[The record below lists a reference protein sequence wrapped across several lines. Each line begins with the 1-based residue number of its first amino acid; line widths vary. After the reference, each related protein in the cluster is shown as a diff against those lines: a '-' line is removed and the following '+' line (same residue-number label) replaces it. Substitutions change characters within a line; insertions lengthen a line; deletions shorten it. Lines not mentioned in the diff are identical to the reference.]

1 MLRLLLCVNLPLYQ
15 APQPKFVKFAR
26 FAFKTTSTKFHPFR
40 IFRGSQ
46 KQQKTS
52 ASLRLCVSP
61 LSTNPPPRLLNH
73 LRQATTS
80 PSTSLLPLSNS
91 VTTAAAREISRRRT
105 FAIISHPD
113 AGKTTLTEKL
123 LLYGG
128 AIGLAGSVTSKKAQ
142 QSTSSDWMTM
152 EKERGISVSS
162 TVLQFEYKDCCVN
175 LLDTPG
181 HHDFS
186 EDTYRVLS
194 AVDAAVMVID
204 AGKGIEAQTL
214 KLFDVCRKRGVPIF
228 VFINKMDRPSRPP
241 LELMDE
247 LEKVLKLAPAPVNW
261 PLGDGPRFRGVYDR
275 KKDEVNLFEKTAH
288 GAFKAPLE
296 VAGIEDPKIR
306 EALSEELYE
315 TVTSE
320 VELLDGLTEPLDI
333 ERVLAGE
340 QMPIYFGS
348 AMNNFGVQNMLES
361 FLEMAPP
368 PTGRVSKDE
377 FIEPTTDNF
386 SGFVFKIQANM
397 NPRHRDRAV
406 FVRIVS
412 GVFQRDMQ
420 VIDQRTGKKV
430 RLANAQK
437 LFGQDRETLDTAYAG
452 DILALVGNY
461 NFLIGDTLTSD
472 PNVIYKEMPRFTPE
486 CFTYIINSDTA
497 NIKRYRSGMEQLMKE
512 GVAQAYHV
520 HNSAQAVPLLGAV
533 GPLQFEVL
541 QARLLSEYNVET
553 RLDPPRWTAVQWFS
567 ENEPDKG
574 RSDREP
580 PEVTLPSGCVVARD
594 QDDNWVV
601 LLSAQ
606 YLVKGLHDRNEH
618 LTFRDSA

>member
-1 MLRLLLCVNLPLYQ
+1 M
-15 APQPKFVKFAR
+15 
-26 FAFKTTSTKFHPFR
+26 T
-40 IFRGSQ
+40 
-46 KQQKTS
+46 TS
-52 ASLRLCVSP
+52 AS
-61 LSTNPPPRLLNH
+61 TNQVP
-73 LRQATTS
+73 ATA
-80 PSTSLLPLSNS
+80 
-91 VTTAAAREISRRRT
+91 VRESSRRRT

-128 AIGLAGSVTSKKAQ
+128 AIGLAGSVTSKKEE
-142 QSTSSDWMTM
+142 QSTSSDWMSM

-162 TVLQFEYKDCCVN
+162 TVLQFEYNDYCVN

-214 KLFDVCRKRGVPIF
+214 KLFEVCRRRGVPIF

-241 LELMDE
+241 LELLDE
-247 LEKVLKLAPAPVNW
+247 LEDVLKLAPAPVNW

-275 KKDEVNLFEKTAH
+275 KKGEVNLFERTKR
-288 GAFKAPLE
+288 GAFMAPLE
-296 VAGIEDPKIR
+296 VAGIEDDKVR
-306 EALSEELYE
+306 EILNDDLYE
-315 TVTSE
+315 TVTQE
-320 VELLDGLTEPLDI
+320 VDVIEGLTEPLDI

-361 FLEMAPP
+361 FLELAPAP
-368 PTGRVSKDE
+368 AGRVSDGE
-377 FIEPTTDNF
+377 MIDPNREQF

-420 VIDQRTGKKV
+420 VIDQRSGKKV

-472 PNVIYKEMPRFTPE
+472 PKIVYNEMPRFTPE
-486 CFTYIINSDTA
+486 CFIYIRNSDTT
-497 NIKRYRSGMEQLMKE
+497 NIKRYRAGIEQLMKE
-512 GVAQAYHV
+512 GVAQAYYIHG
-520 HNSAQAVPLLGAV
+520 SIERVPLLGAV

-541 QARLLSEYNVET
+541 QARLISEYQVET
-553 RLDPPRWTAVQWFS
+553 RLESSPYSVVQWF
-567 ENEPDKG
+567 EEKEPDTM
-574 RSDREP
+574 RRDSDP
-580 PEVTLPSGCVVARD
+580 PEIKLPSGCTIARD
-594 QDDNWVV
+594 QDNYWVV
-601 LLSAQ
+601 LLSSKFM
-606 YLVKGLHDRNEH
+606 LSVLHDGNEH
-618 LTFRDSA
+618 LTFRDHATVD

>member
-1 MLRLLLCVNLPLYQ
+1 LPIALLRVTSVLPL
-15 APQPKFVKFAR
+15 
-26 FAFKTTSTKFHPFR
+26 TTL
-40 IFRGSQ
+40 
-46 KQQKTS
+46 
-52 ASLRLCVSP
+52 A
-61 LSTNPPPRLLNH
+61 STNTVP
-73 LRQATTS
+73 A
-80 PSTSLLPLSNS
+80 
-91 VTTAAAREISRRRT
+91 AAAREISRRRT

-128 AIGLAGSVTSKKAQ
+128 AIGLAGSVTSKKEQ
-142 QSTSSDWMTM
+142 QSTSSDWMAM

-162 TVLQFEYKDCCVN
+162 TVLQFEYKDCCLN

-214 KLFDVCRKRGVPIF
+214 KLFEVCRRRGVPIF

-241 LELMDE
+241 LELIDE

-275 KKDEVNLFEKTAH
+275 KRGEVHLFERTSH

-296 VAGIEDPKIR
+296 VAGIEDEKVR
-306 EALSEELYE
+306 EILSDDLYE
-315 TVTSE
+315 TVTQE
-320 VELLDGLTEPLDI
+320 VELLDGLTEPLEI

-348 AMNNFGVQNMLES
+348 AMNNFGVQNLLES
-361 FLEMAPP
+361 FLEMAPT
-368 PTGRVSKDE
+368 PTGRVSNREMVD
-377 FIEPTTDNF
+377 PNTDNF

-412 GVFQRDMQ
+412 GVFERDMQ
-420 VIDQRTGKKV
+420 VIDQRSGKKV

-472 PNVIYKEMPRFTPE
+472 PKVVYQEMPRFTPE
-486 CFTYIINSDTA
+486 CFTYILNNDTA
-497 NIKRYRSGMEQLMKE
+497 NIKRYRSGMAQLMKE
-512 GVAQAYHV
+512 GVAQAYRV
-520 HNSAQAVPLLGAV
+520 HGSAQPVPLLGAV
-533 GPLQFEVL
+533 GPLQSEVL
-541 QARLLSEYNVET
+541 QARLVSEYQVET
-553 RLDPPRWTAVQWFS
+553 RLENPPWTVVQWFQ
-567 ENEPDKG
+567 EKEPDKSRTG
-574 RSDREP
+574 LDP
-580 PEVTLPSGCVVARD
+580 PKVQLPSGSSIAQD
-594 QDDNWVV
+594 QDGQWLV
-601 LLSAQ
+601 LLPAK
-606 YLVKGLHDRNEH
+606 YLVGILHDRNQH
-618 LTFRDSA
+618 LTFRDHAND

>member
-1 MLRLLLCVNLPLYQ
+1 M
-15 APQPKFVKFAR
+15 
-26 FAFKTTSTKFHPFR
+26 T
-40 IFRGSQ
+40 
-46 KQQKTS
+46 
-52 ASLRLCVSP
+52 
-61 LSTNPPPRLLNH
+61 
-73 LRQATTS
+73 
-80 PSTSLLPLSNS
+80 
-91 VTTAAAREISRRRT
+91 TTATINTVPATAAREISRRRT

-128 AIGLAGSVTSKKAQ
+128 AIGLAGSVTSKKEE
-142 QSTSSDWMTM
+142 QSTSSDWMAM

-162 TVLQFEYKDCCVN
+162 TVLQFEYKDRCVN

-204 AGKGIEAQTL
+204 AGKGVEPQTL
-214 KLFDVCRKRGVPIF
+214 KLFDVCRQRGVPIF
-228 VFINKMDRPSRPP
+228 VFVNKMDRPSRAP
-241 LELMDE
+241 LELIDE
-247 LEKVLKLAPAPVNW
+247 LEEVLKLAPAPVNW

-275 KKDEVNLFEKTAH
+275 SKDEVHLFERTTG

-296 VAGIEDPKIR
+296 VAGIEDDKVR
-306 EALSEELYE
+306 EALSDDLYE
-315 TVTSE
+315 AVTSE
-320 VELLDGLTEPLDI
+320 VEMLDGLTEPLDI

-348 AMNNFGVQNMLES
+348 AMNNFGVENMLES
-361 FLEMAPP
+361 FLEMAPEP
-368 PTGRVSKDE
+368 AGRVSDE
-377 FIEPTTDNF
+377 KMVAPETNNF

-412 GVFQRDMQ
+412 GIFERDMQ

-430 RLANAQK
+430 RLSNAQK

-472 PNVIYKEMPRFTPE
+472 PKVVYNEMPRFTPE
-486 CFTYIINSDTA
+486 CFTYIVNNDTA
-497 NIKRYRSGMEQLMKE
+497 NIKRYRAGMEQLMKE
-512 GVAQAYHV
+512 GVAQAYNV
-520 HNSAQAVPLLGAV
+520 HGSMRAVPLLGAV

-541 QARLLSEYNVET
+541 QARLISEYQVET
-553 RLDPPRWTAVQWFS
+553 RLEHSPWSVVQWFE
-567 ENEPDKG
+567 ENVPDTM
-574 RSDREP
+574 RRDSDP
-580 PEVTLPSGCVVARD
+580 PEVKLPSGCSVARD
-594 QDDNWVV
+594 QDGNWVV
-601 LLSAQ
+601 LLSSQ
-606 YLVKGLHDRNEH
+606 YMVSVLHDRNDH
-618 LTFRDSA
+618 LTFRNHANG

>member
-1 MLRLLLCVNLPLYQ
+1 M
-15 APQPKFVKFAR
+15 
-26 FAFKTTSTKFHPFR
+26 
-40 IFRGSQ
+40 
-46 KQQKTS
+46 
-52 ASLRLCVSP
+52 
-61 LSTNPPPRLLNH
+61 
-73 LRQATTS
+73 
-80 PSTSLLPLSNS
+80 
-91 VTTAAAREISRRRT
+91 TTAASNNSVPAAAVREISRRRT

-128 AIGLAGSVTSKKAQ
+128 AIGLAGSVTSKKEQ
-142 QSTSSDWMTM
+142 QSTSSDWMAM

-162 TVLQFEYKDCCVN
+162 TVLQFEYNACCVN

-214 KLFDVCRKRGVPIF
+214 KLFDVCRRRGVPIF

-241 LELMDE
+241 LELLDE
-247 LEKVLKLAPAPVNW
+247 LETVLKLAPAPVNW
-261 PLGDGPRFRGVYDR
+261 PLGDGPRFRGVFDR
-275 KKDEVNLFEKTAH
+275 QKGEVNLFEKTAH

-296 VAGIEDPKIR
+296 VAGIDDETVRASLDED
-306 EALSEELYE
+306 LYE

-320 VELLDGLTEPLDI
+320 LEMIDGLTEPLDI
-333 ERVLAGE
+333 EKVIAGE

-361 FLEMAPP
+361 FLDLAPA
-368 PTGRVSKDE
+368 PTGRFNNGEMVA
-377 FIEPTTDNF
+377 PTTNNF

-406 FVRIVS
+406 FIRIVS
-412 GVFQRDMQ
+412 GVFERDMQ
-420 VIDQRTGKKV
+420 VVDQRTGKKV

-437 LFGQDRETLDTAYAG
+437 LFGQGRETLDTAYAG
-452 DILALVGNY
+452 DVLALIGNY

-472 PNVIYKEMPRFTPE
+472 PKVTYDEMPRFTPE
-486 CFTYIINSDTA
+486 CFAYILNNDTA
-497 NIKRYRSGMEQLMKE
+497 AIKRYRSGMEQLMKE
-512 GVAQAYHV
+512 GVAQAYTV
-520 HNSAQAVPLLGAV
+520 HGSSQAVPMLGAV

-541 QARLLSEYNVET
+541 RARLESEYNVPT
-553 RLDPPRWTAVQWFS
+553 RLETPPWSVVQWFK
-567 ENEPDKG
+567 ENEPDTN
-574 RSDREP
+574 RREQDP
-580 PEVTLPSGCVVARD
+580 PKVHLPSGAAIARD
-594 QDDNWVV
+594 QDNNWVV
-601 LLSAQ
+601 LLSSK
-606 YLVKGLHDRNEH
+606 YMVSVLHDRNEH
-618 LTFRDSA
+618 LTFRDHASE

>member
-1 MLRLLLCVNLPLYQ
+1 MESCPRETSRLPKRTLPDN
-15 APQPKFVKFAR
+15 AR
-26 FAFKTTSTKFHPFR
+26 LPVTTS
-40 IFRGSQ
+40 
-46 KQQKTS
+46 
-52 ASLRLCVSP
+52 
-61 LSTNPPPRLLNH
+61 
-73 LRQATTS
+73 ATTNLV
-80 PSTSLLPLSNS
+80 PS
-91 VTTAAAREISRRRT
+91 VIREISRRRT

-128 AIGLAGSVTSKKAQ
+128 AIGLAGSVTSKKEQ
-142 QSTSSDWMTM
+142 RSTSSDWMAM

-162 TVLQFEYKDCCVN
+162 TVLQFDYNGYCIN

-194 AVDAAVMVID
+194 AVDAAVMVVD

-214 KLFDVCRKRGVPIF
+214 KLFEVCRRRGVPIF

-241 LELMDE
+241 LELIDE
-247 LEKVLKLAPAPVNW
+247 LEDVLKLAPVPVNW

-275 KKDEVNLFEKTAH
+275 EKGEVNLFERTSH
-288 GAFKAPLE
+288 GAYKAPLE
-296 VAGIEDPKIR
+296 VAGIEDPKVR
-306 EALSEELYE
+306 EALTDELYE
-315 TVTSE
+315 TVTQE
-320 VELLDGLTEPLDI
+320 VEMLDGLTEALDL

-361 FLEMAPP
+361 FLSMAPAP
-368 PTGRVSKDE
+368 AGRVSEGEMVDPK
-377 FIEPTTDNF
+377 TNNF

-412 GVFQRDMQ
+412 GVFERDMQ
-420 VIDQRTGKKV
+420 VIDQRSGKKV
-430 RLANAQK
+430 RLASAQK

-461 NFLIGDTLTSD
+461 DFLIGDTLTSD
-472 PNVIYKEMPRFTPE
+472 PSVTYNEMPRFTPE
-486 CFTYIINSDTA
+486 CFTYILNNDTA
-497 NIKRYRSGMEQLMKE
+497 NIKRYRAGMEQLMKE

-520 HNSAQAVPLLGAV
+520 HGSAQAVPLLGAV

-541 QARLLSEYNVET
+541 QARLISEYQVET
-553 RLDPPRWTAVQWFS
+553 RLESPTWSVVQWFEEKVPS
-567 ENEPDKG
+567 KG
-574 RSDREP
+574 RSERDAP
-580 PEVTLPSGCVVARD
+580 KVALPSGSVVARD
-594 QDDNWVV
+594 QDGQWLV
-601 LLSAQ
+601 LLPAK
-606 YLVKGLHDRNEH
+606 YLVGSLHERNEH
-618 LTFRDSA
+618 LIFRDHAYS

>member
-1 MLRLLLCVNLPLYQ
+1 
-15 APQPKFVKFAR
+15 
-26 FAFKTTSTKFHPFR
+26 
-40 IFRGSQ
+40 
-46 KQQKTS
+46 
-52 ASLRLCVSP
+52 
-61 LSTNPPPRLLNH
+61 
-73 LRQATTS
+73 
-80 PSTSLLPLSNS
+80 
-91 VTTAAAREISRRRT
+91 
-105 FAIISHPD
+105 
-113 AGKTTLTEKL
+113 
-123 LLYGG
+123 
-128 AIGLAGSVTSKKAQ
+128 
-142 QSTSSDWMTM
+142 M

-162 TVLQFEYKDCCVN
+162 TVLQFEYQGCCVN

-204 AGKGIEAQTL
+204 AGKGIQAQTL
-214 KLFDVCRKRGVPIF
+214 KLFEVCRRRGVPIF
-228 VFINKMDRPSRPP
+228 VFVNKMDRPSRPP
-241 LELMDE
+241 LELIDE

-275 KKDEVNLFEKTAH
+275 LKDEVNLFEKTVR

-296 VAGIEDPKIR
+296 VAGIEDEKVR
-306 EALSEELYE
+306 EALGDELYE

-361 FLEMAPP
+361 FLELAPA
-368 PTGRVSKDE
+368 PTGRVNASEDVMIDPRKED
-377 FIEPTTDNF
+377 F

-412 GVFQRDMQ
+412 GVFERDMQ
-420 VIDQRTGKKV
+420 VTDQRTGKKV

-472 PNVIYKEMPRFTPE
+472 PTVTYNEMPRFTPE
-486 CFTYIINSDTA
+486 CFTYILNTDTA
-497 NIKRYRSGMEQLMKE
+497 NVKRYRSGMEQLMKE

-520 HNSAQAVPLLGAV
+520 HGSTQAVPLLGAV

-541 QARLLSEYNVET
+541 QARLVSEYQVET
-553 RLDPPRWTAVQWFS
+553 RLEAPNWNCVQWFEEKVPVKS
-567 ENEPDKG
+567 RGE
-574 RSDREP
+574 REAP
-580 PEVTLPSGCVVARD
+580 KVTLPSGCVIARD
-594 QDDNWVV
+594 QDGQWVV
-601 LLSAQ
+601 LLPAQ
-606 YLVKGLHDRNEH
+606 YLVSLLHDRNDH
-618 LTFRDSA
+618 LIFRDSA

>member
-1 MLRLLLCVNLPLYQ
+1 L
-15 APQPKFVKFAR
+15 
-26 FAFKTTSTKFHPFR
+26 T
-40 IFRGSQ
+40 
-46 KQQKTS
+46 TS
-52 ASLRLCVSP
+52 ASINTVP
-61 LSTNPPPRLLNH
+61 
-73 LRQATTS
+73 A
-80 PSTSLLPLSNS
+80 
-91 VTTAAAREISRRRT
+91 AAAREISRRRT

-128 AIGLAGSVTSKKAQ
+128 AIGLAGSVTSKKEQ
-142 QSTSSDWMTM
+142 QSTSSDWMAM

-162 TVLQFEYKDCCVN
+162 TVLQFEYNDCCVN

-194 AVDAAVMVID
+194 AVDSAVMVID
-204 AGKGIEAQTL
+204 AGKGIETQTL
-214 KLFDVCRKRGVPIF
+214 KLFEVCRRRGVPIF

-241 LELMDE
+241 LELIDE
-247 LEKVLKLAPAPVNW
+247 LERVLKLAPAPVNW

-275 KKDEVNLFEKTAH
+275 KKGEVNLFERTTG

-296 VAGIEDPKIR
+296 VAGIEDEKVR
-306 EALSEELYE
+306 EALSDELYE
-315 TVTSE
+315 TVTQE
-320 VELLDGLTEPLDI
+320 VEMLDGLTEPLDV

-368 PTGRVSKDE
+368 PSGRVSDGE
-377 FIEPTTDNF
+377 MIAPNTDNF

-406 FVRIVS
+406 FMRIVS
-412 GVFQRDMQ
+412 GIFERDMQ
-420 VIDQRTGKKV
+420 VIDQRSGKKV

-472 PNVIYKEMPRFTPE
+472 PKVVYNEMPRFTPE
-486 CFTYIINSDTA
+486 CFTYIRNSDTT
-497 NIKRYRSGMEQLMKE
+497 NIKRYRSGIEQLMKE
-512 GVAQAYHV
+512 GVAQAYYTHG
-520 HNSAQAVPLLGAV
+520 SIERVPLLGAV

-541 QARLLSEYNVET
+541 QARLISEYQVET
-553 RLDPPRWTAVQWFS
+553 RLESSPWSLVQWLQEKEPDTMRRDIDPPKVQ
-567 ENEPDKG
+567 
-574 RSDREP
+574 
-580 PEVTLPSGCVVARD
+580 LPSGSTIARD
-594 QDDNWVV
+594 QDGNWVV
-601 LLSAQ
+601 LLSSK
-606 YLVKGLHDRNEH
+606 YLIANLQDRNEH
-618 LTFRDSA
+618 LTFRDHAND

>member
-1 MLRLLLCVNLPLYQ
+1 MQPIWSYRS
-15 APQPKFVKFAR
+15 APRILTDP
-26 FAFKTTSTKFHPFR
+26 TSTPNVP
-40 IFRGSQ
+40 
-46 KQQKTS
+46 
-52 ASLRLCVSP
+52 A
-61 LSTNPPPRLLNH
+61 
-73 LRQATTS
+73 
-80 PSTSLLPLSNS
+80 
-91 VTTAAAREISRRRT
+91 AAAREIARRRT

-128 AIGLAGSVTSKKAQ
+128 AIGLAGSVTSKKEQ
-142 QSTSSDWMTM
+142 QSTSSDWMSM

-162 TVLQFEYKDCCVN
+162 TVLQFEYKDCCIN

-214 KLFDVCRKRGVPIF
+214 KLFEVCRRRGVPIF

-241 LELMDE
+241 LELIDE
-247 LEKVLKLAPAPVNW
+247 LETVLKLAPAPVNW

-275 KKDEVNLFEKTAH
+275 RKDEVNLFERTSH
-288 GAFKAPLE
+288 GSFKAPLE
-296 VAGIEDPKIR
+296 VAGIEDVKVR
-306 EALSEELYE
+306 EALSDELYLA
-315 TVTSE
+315 VTSE
-320 VELLDGLTEPLDI
+320 IELLDGLTETIDV
-333 ERVLAGE
+333 ERVLAGQ

-361 FLEMAPP
+361 FLELAPP
-368 PTGRVSKDE
+368 PTGRINVSADE
-377 FIEPTTDNF
+377 MMDPEAGSF

-412 GVFQRDMQ
+412 GVFERDMQ
-420 VIDQRTGKKV
+420 ILDQRTGKKV

-437 LFGQDRETLDTAYAG
+437 LFGQGRETLDTAYAG

-461 NFLIGDTLTSD
+461 NFLIGDTLTND
-472 PNVIYKEMPRFTPE
+472 PGVTFNEMPRFTPE
-486 CFTYIINSDTA
+486 CFTYILNKDTA

-520 HNSAQAVPLLGAV
+520 HGSAQAVPLLGAD

-541 QARLLSEYNVET
+541 QARLESEYSVET
-553 RLDPPRWTAVQWFS
+553 RLEHPRWNCVQWFV
-567 ENEPDKG
+567 EREPDKS

-594 QDDNWVV
+594 QDRNWVV
-601 LLSAQ
+601 LLPAK
-606 YLVKGLHDRNEH
+606 YLVGILHDRNEN
-618 LTFRDSA
+618 LIFRNSA

>member
-1 MLRLLLCVNLPLYQ
+1 M
-15 APQPKFVKFAR
+15 
-26 FAFKTTSTKFHPFR
+26 
-40 IFRGSQ
+40 
-46 KQQKTS
+46 
-52 ASLRLCVSP
+52 
-61 LSTNPPPRLLNH
+61 
-73 LRQATTS
+73 
-80 PSTSLLPLSNS
+80 STSVPIQTVS
-91 VTTAAAREISRRRT
+91 AAAKREISRRRT

-128 AIGLAGSVTSKKAQ
+128 AIGLAGSVTSKKEAQ
-142 QSTSSDWMTM
+142 ATSSDWMAM

-162 TVLQFEYKDCCVN
+162 TVLQFEYNDCCVN

-214 KLFDVCRKRGVPIF
+214 KLFEVCRRRGVPIF

-241 LELMDE
+241 LELLDE

-275 KKDEVNLFEKTAH
+275 NKDEVNLFERTSH

-296 VAGIEDPKIR
+296 VAGIEDEKVR
-306 EALSEELYE
+306 EALSDDLYE
-315 TVTSE
+315 TVTTE
-320 VELLDGLTEPLDI
+320 VELLDGLTEPLDV

-361 FLEMAPP
+361 FLEMAPA
-368 PTGRVSKDE
+368 PTGRMSQDE
-377 FIEPTTDNF
+377 MVAPEAENF

-412 GVFQRDMQ
+412 GVFERDMQ

-437 LFGQDRETLDTAYAG
+437 LFGKDRETLDVAYAG

-461 NFLIGDTLTSD
+461 NFLIGDTLTSA
-472 PNVIYKEMPRFTPE
+472 PKIVYKEMPRFTPE
-486 CFTYIINSDTA
+486 CFTYLLNTDTK
-497 NIKRYRSGMEQLMKE
+497 NIKRY
-512 GVAQAYHV
+512 
-520 HNSAQAVPLLGAV
+520 
-533 GPLQFEVL
+533 
-541 QARLLSEYNVET
+541 LS
-553 RLDPPRWTAVQWFS
+553 LI
-567 ENEPDKG
+567 
-574 RSDREP
+574 
-580 PEVTLPSGCVVARD
+580 
-594 QDDNWVV
+594 
-601 LLSAQ
+601 
-606 YLVKGLHDRNEH
+606 HI
-618 LTFRDSA
+618 

>member
-1 MLRLLLCVNLPLYQ
+1 M
-15 APQPKFVKFAR
+15 
-26 FAFKTTSTKFHPFR
+26 
-40 IFRGSQ
+40 
-46 KQQKTS
+46 
-52 ASLRLCVSP
+52 VS
-61 LSTNPPPRLLNH
+61 
-73 LRQATTS
+73 
-80 PSTSLLPLSNS
+80 
-91 VTTAAAREISRRRT
+91 AAATREIKRRRT

-128 AIGLAGSVTSKKAQ
+128 AIGLAGSVTSKKEQ
-142 QSTSSDWMTM
+142 QSTSSDWMAM

-162 TVLQFEYKDCCVN
+162 TVLQFEYNDCCVN

-214 KLFDVCRKRGVPIF
+214 KLFEVCRRRGVPIF

-241 LELMDE
+241 LELIDE
-247 LEKVLKLAPAPVNW
+247 LEDVLKLAPAPVNW

-275 KKDEVNLFEKTAH
+275 NKDEVNLFEKTV
-288 GAFKAPLE
+288 GGKFKAPLE
-296 VAGIEDPKIR
+296 VAGIEDEKVR
-306 EALSEELYE
+306 EALDDELYE
-315 TVTSE
+315 TVIQE
-320 VELLDGLTEPLDI
+320 VEMLDGLTEPLDM
-333 ERVLAGE
+333 ERVLAGK

-361 FLEMAPP
+361 FLEMAPAP
-368 PTGRVSKDE
+368 VGRVSGGEMVD
-377 FIEPTTDNF
+377 PSTDNF

-412 GVFQRDMQ
+412 GVFERDMQ
-420 VIDQRTGKKV
+420 VIDQRSGKKV

-472 PNVIYKEMPRFTPE
+472 PKVVYNEMPRFTPE
-486 CFTYIINSDTA
+486 CFAYILNSDTA

-512 GVAQAYHV
+512 GVAQAYQV
-520 HNSAQAVPLLGAV
+520 HGSTQAVPVLGAV

-541 QARLLSEYNVET
+541 QARLISEYSVET
-553 RLDPPRWTAVQWFS
+553 RLETPPWSVVQWFD
-567 ENEPDKG
+567 EKEPDTS
-574 RSDREP
+574 RSAVQP
-580 PEVTLPSGCVVARD
+580 PEVQLPSGSAVARD
-594 QDDNWVV
+594 QDGNWVV
-601 LLSAQ
+601 LLPAK
-606 YLVKGLHDRNEH
+606 YLVGILHERNEH
-618 LTFRDSA
+618 LTVRDHANG

>member
-1 MLRLLLCVNLPLYQ
+1 M
-15 APQPKFVKFAR
+15 
-26 FAFKTTSTKFHPFR
+26 T
-40 IFRGSQ
+40 
-46 KQQKTS
+46 TS
-52 ASLRLCVSP
+52 ASIKTVP
-61 LSTNPPPRLLNH
+61 
-73 LRQATTS
+73 A
-80 PSTSLLPLSNS
+80 
-91 VTTAAAREISRRRT
+91 AAAREIKRRRT

-128 AIGLAGSVTSKKAQ
+128 AIGLAGSVTSKKQQ
-142 QSTSSDWMTM
+142 QSTSSDWMAM

-214 KLFDVCRKRGVPIF
+214 KLFDVCRRRGVPIF

-241 LELMDE
+241 LELIDE
-247 LEKVLKLAPAPVNW
+247 LENVLKLAPAPVNW

-275 KKDEVNLFEKTAH
+275 KKGEVNLFEKTV
-288 GAFKAPLE
+288 GGKFKAPLE
-296 VAGIEDPKIR
+296 VAGIEDETVR
-306 EALSEELYE
+306 EALGDELHE
-315 TVTSE
+315 TVSQE
-320 VELLDGLTEPLDI
+320 VEMLDGLTEPLDL

-361 FLEMAPP
+361 FLEMAPSP
-368 PTGRVSKDE
+368 VGRVNDGEMIS
-377 FIEPTTDNF
+377 PNTDNF

-412 GVFQRDMQ
+412 GIFERDMQ
-420 VIDQRTGKKV
+420 VIDQRSGKKV

-472 PNVIYKEMPRFTPE
+472 PKVVYNEMPRFTPE
-486 CFTYIINSDTA
+486 CFAYILNSDTA
-497 NIKRYRSGMEQLMKE
+497 NAKRYRSGMEQLMKE

-520 HNSAQAVPLLGAV
+520 HGSAQAVPMLGAV

-541 QARLLSEYNVET
+541 QARLISEYNVET
-553 RLDPPRWTAVQWFS
+553 RLENPPWSVVQWFE
-567 ENEPDKG
+567 ENEPDTSRK
-574 RSDREP
+574 SNEP
-580 PEVTLPSGCVVARD
+580 PEVQLPSGSAVAKD
-594 QDDNWVV
+594 QDGKWVV
-601 LLSAQ
+601 LLTAK
-606 YLVKGLHDRNEH
+606 YLVGILHERNEH
-618 LTFRDSA
+618 LTFRDHAND

>member
-1 MLRLLLCVNLPLYQ
+1 M
-15 APQPKFVKFAR
+15 
-26 FAFKTTSTKFHPFR
+26 T
-40 IFRGSQ
+40 
-46 KQQKTS
+46 TS
-52 ASLRLCVSP
+52 ASTPTVP
-61 LSTNPPPRLLNH
+61 
-73 LRQATTS
+73 
-80 PSTSLLPLSNS
+80 
-91 VTTAAAREISRRRT
+91 AAASLEISRRRT

-128 AIGLAGSVTSKKAQ
+128 AIGLAGSVTSKKEQ
-142 QSTSSDWMTM
+142 QSTSSDWMSM

-162 TVLQFEYKDCCVN
+162 TVLQFEYQNCCVN

-204 AGKGIEAQTL
+204 GGKGIEAQTL
-214 KLFDVCRKRGVPIF
+214 KLFEVCRRRGVPIF

-241 LELMDE
+241 LELIDE
-247 LEKVLKLAPAPVNW
+247 LETVLKLAPAPVNW

-275 KKDEVNLFEKTAH
+275 RKDEVNLFERTSH

-296 VAGIEDPKIR
+296 VAGIEDEKVR
-306 EALSEELYE
+306 EALSDELYE
-315 TVTSE
+315 AVISE
-320 VELLDGLTEPLDI
+320 VELLDGLTETLDV
-333 ERVLAGE
+333 EKVLAGQ

-368 PTGRVSKDE
+368 PAGRINVTADDVVDPE
-377 FIEPTTDNF
+377 TDNF

-412 GVFQRDMQ
+412 GVFERDMQ
-420 VIDQRTGKKV
+420 VVDQRTGKKV

-472 PNVIYKEMPRFTPE
+472 PKVTFNEMPRFTPE
-486 CFTYIINSDTA
+486 CFTYILNKDTA

-520 HNSAQAVPLLGAV
+520 HGSAQSVPLLGAV

-541 QARLLSEYNVET
+541 QARLESEYSVET
-553 RLDPPRWTAVQWFS
+553 RLEHPRWNCVQWFV
-567 ENEPDKG
+567 ENEPDKS

-580 PEVTLPSGCVVARD
+580 PEVTLPSGCVIARD
-594 QDDNWVV
+594 QDGNWVV
-601 LLSAQ
+601 LLPAQ
-606 YLVKGLHDRNEH
+606 YLVSILHDRNEH
-618 LTFRDSA
+618 LTFRGSA

>member
-1 MLRLLLCVNLPLYQ
+1 M
-15 APQPKFVKFAR
+15 
-26 FAFKTTSTKFHPFR
+26 TTSATK
-40 IFRGSQ
+40 
-46 KQQKTS
+46 KT
-52 ASLRLCVSP
+52 VP
-61 LSTNPPPRLLNH
+61 N
-73 LRQATTS
+73 
-80 PSTSLLPLSNS
+80 
-91 VTTAAAREISRRRT
+91 AAALEIKRRRT

-128 AIGLAGSVTSKKAQ
+128 AIGLAGSVTSKKEQ
-142 QSTSSDWMTM
+142 QSTSSDWMAM

-162 TVLQFEYKDCCVN
+162 TVLQFEYNDCCVN

-204 AGKGIEAQTL
+204 AGKGIEPQTL
-214 KLFDVCRKRGVPIF
+214 KLFEVCRKRGVPIF

-241 LELMDE
+241 LELIDE
-247 LEKVLKLAPAPVNW
+247 LEDVLKLAPAPVNW
-261 PLGDGPRFRGVYDR
+261 PLGDGPRFRGVFDR
-275 KKDEVNLFEKTAH
+275 KKGQVNLFEKTAH

-296 VAGIEDPKIR
+296 VAGIEDPKVR
-306 EALSEELYE
+306 EALDDELYE
-315 TVTSE
+315 TVTQE
-320 VELLDGLTEPLDI
+320 IEMLDGLTEPLDI
-333 ERVLAGE
+333 ERILAGE

-361 FLEMAPP
+361 FLEMAPA
-368 PTGRVSKDE
+368 PTGRVSNGEMVTPD
-377 FIEPTTDNF
+377 TDNF

-412 GVFQRDMQ
+412 GIFERDMQ

-452 DILALVGNY
+452 DILALIGNY
-461 NFLIGDTLTSD
+461 DFLIGDTLTSD
-472 PNVIYKEMPRFTPE
+472 PKVTYNEMPRFTPE
-486 CFTYIINSDTA
+486 CFAYILINDTA
-497 NIKRYRSGMEQLMKE
+497 GIKRYRSGMKQLMKE
-512 GVAQAYHV
+512 GVAQSYHV
-520 HNSAQAVPLLGAV
+520 HGSDQSVPMLGAV

-541 QARLLSEYNVET
+541 QARLTTEYNVET
-553 RLDPPRWTAVQWFS
+553 RVESPPYQTVQWFT
-567 ENEPDKG
+567 EKKPDKH
-574 RSDREP
+574 RSKLEP
-580 PEVTLPSGCVVARD
+580 PEVKLPSGSVVARD
-594 QDDNWVV
+594 QDGNWVV
-601 LLSAQ
+601 LLSAKFYVGILQ
-606 YLVKGLHDRNEH
+606 ERNEH
-618 LTFRDSA
+618 LIFRDHAND

>member
-1 MLRLLLCVNLPLYQ
+1 MTHLP
-15 APQPKFVKFAR
+15 
-26 FAFKTTSTKFHPFR
+26 TTHS
-40 IFRGSQ
+40 
-46 KQQKTS
+46 
-52 ASLRLCVSP
+52 VS
-61 LSTNPPPRLLNH
+61 
-73 LRQATTS
+73 
-80 PSTSLLPLSNS
+80 
-91 VTTAAAREISRRRT
+91 AAAAHEISRRRT

-128 AIGLAGSVTSKKAQ
+128 AIGLAGSVTSKKEQ
-142 QSTSSDWMTM
+142 RSTSSDWMAM

-162 TVLQFEYKDCCVN
+162 TVLQFDYNGYCVN

-214 KLFDVCRKRGVPIF
+214 KLFEVCRRRGVPIF
-228 VFINKMDRPSRPP
+228 VFINKLDRPSRPP
-241 LELMDE
+241 LELIDE
-247 LEKVLKLAPAPVNW
+247 LTEVLKLSPAPVNW

-275 KKDEVNLFEKTAH
+275 KKSEVNLFERTSH
-288 GAFKAPLE
+288 GAYKAPLE
-296 VAGIEDPKIR
+296 VAGIEDERVR
-306 EALSEELYE
+306 EALGDDLHLS
-315 TVTSE
+315 VTQE
-320 VELLDGLTEPLDI
+320 IELLDELTEPLNL
-333 ERVLAGE
+333 EQVLAGE

-368 PTGRVSKDE
+368 PAGRMNAGVMVD
-377 FIEPTTDNF
+377 PNDDNF

-406 FVRIVS
+406 FIRIVS
-412 GVFQRDMQ
+412 GVFERDMQ
-420 VIDQRTGKKV
+420 VIDQRSGKKV
-430 RLANAQK
+430 RLASAQK

-461 NFLIGDTLTSD
+461 DFLIGDTLTK
-472 PNVIYKEMPRFTPE
+472 NQAITYKEMPRFTPE
-486 CFTYIINSDTA
+486 CFTYILNNDTA
-497 NIKRYRSGMEQLMKE
+497 NIKRYRAGMEQLMKE
-512 GVAQAYHV
+512 GVAQAYQV

-541 QARLLSEYNVET
+541 QARLASEYQVET
-553 RLDPPRWTAVQWFS
+553 RQEPPSWTNVQWFD
-567 ENEPDKG
+567 EKEPEKG
-574 RSDREP
+574 RSDRDP
-580 PEVTLPSGCVVARD
+580 PQVTLPSGSVIARD
-594 QDDNWVV
+594 QDNQWVV
-601 LLSAQ
+601 LLPAK
-606 YLVKGLHDRNEH
+606 YLIGSLHERNEH
-618 LTFRDSA
+618 LSFRDHAYR

>member
-1 MLRLLLCVNLPLYQ
+1 MGQLL
-15 APQPKFVKFAR
+15 
-26 FAFKTTSTKFHPFR
+26 TTTFF
-40 IFRGSQ
+40 
-46 KQQKTS
+46 TLS
-52 ASLRLCVSP
+52 ASSQPVP
-61 LSTNPPPRLLNH
+61 
-73 LRQATTS
+73 A
-80 PSTSLLPLSNS
+80 
-91 VTTAAAREISRRRT
+91 AAAREISRRRT

-128 AIGLAGSVTSKKAQ
+128 AIGLAGSVTSKKEQRA
-142 QSTSSDWMTM
+142 TSSDWMAM

-162 TVLQFEYKDCCVN
+162 TVLQFEYRDCCVN

-214 KLFDVCRKRGVPIF
+214 KLFEVCRRRGVPIF

-247 LEKVLKLAPAPVNW
+247 LEEVLKLAPAPVNW

-275 KKDEVNLFEKTAH
+275 KKGEVNFFERTSH
-288 GAFKAPLE
+288 GAYKAPLE
-296 VAGIEDPKIR
+296 VAGIEDDMVR
-306 EALSEELYE
+306 EALGEELHD
-315 TVTSE
+315 TVIQE
-320 VELLDGLTEPLDI
+320 IELLDGLTEPLDV

-368 PTGRVSKDE
+368 PAGRVSNE
-377 FIEPTTDNF
+377 EMVEPNTNSF

-412 GVFQRDMQ
+412 GVFERDMQ

-430 RLANAQK
+430 RLASAQK
-437 LFGQDRETLDTAYAG
+437 LFGQDRETLDVAYAG

-461 NFLIGDTLTSD
+461 DFLIGDTLTSD
-472 PNVIYKEMPRFTPE
+472 TKISYKEMPRFTPE
-486 CFTYIINSDTA
+486 CFTYILNSDTA

-512 GVAQAYHV
+512 GVAQAYQV

-541 QARLLSEYNVET
+541 QARLESEYQVET
-553 RLDPPRWTAVQWFS
+553 RQEPPSWTIVQWL
-567 ENEPDKG
+567 EEKEPEKG
-574 RSDREP
+574 RSDRDP
-580 PEVTLPSGCVVARD
+580 PKVLLPTGSVVARD
-594 QDDNWVV
+594 QDGQWVV
-601 LLSAQ
+601 LLPAK
-606 YLVKGLHDRNEH
+606 YLLASLHERNDH
-618 LTFRDSA
+618 LTFRSHAYD

>member
-1 MLRLLLCVNLPLYQ
+1 M
-15 APQPKFVKFAR
+15 
-26 FAFKTTSTKFHPFR
+26 T
-40 IFRGSQ
+40 
-46 KQQKTS
+46 TS
-52 ASLRLCVSP
+52 AS
-61 LSTNPPPRLLNH
+61 TNTVP
-73 LRQATTS
+73 A
-80 PSTSLLPLSNS
+80 
-91 VTTAAAREISRRRT
+91 AAAREISRRRT

-128 AIGLAGSVTSKKAQ
+128 AIGLAGSVTSKKEQ

-162 TVLQFEYKDCCVN
+162 TVLQFEYNGCCVN

-214 KLFDVCRKRGVPIF
+214 KLFEVCRRRGVPIF

-241 LELMDE
+241 LELIDE
-247 LEKVLKLAPAPVNW
+247 LETVLKLAPAPVNW

-275 KKDEVNLFEKTAH
+275 KKDEVHLFERTSH

-296 VAGIEDPKIR
+296 VAGIEDEKVR
-306 EALSEELYE
+306 EALNDELYE
-315 TVTSE
+315 AVISE

-333 ERVLAGE
+333 KRVLAGE

-368 PTGRVSKDE
+368 PTGRISKDDL
-377 FIEPTTDNF
+377 IDPRSDNF

-406 FVRIVS
+406 FLRIVS
-412 GVFQRDMQ
+412 GVFERDMQ
-420 VIDQRTGKKV
+420 VIDQRSGKKV

-472 PNVIYKEMPRFTPE
+472 PEVVYNEMPRFTPE
-486 CFTYIINSDTA
+486 CFSYILNKDTA

-520 HNSAQAVPLLGAV
+520 HKSAQVVPLLGAV

-541 QARLLSEYNVET
+541 QARLISEYQVET
-553 RLDPPRWTAVQWFS
+553 RLEQPSWSIVQWF
-567 ENEPDKG
+567 EEKEPDPS
-574 RSDREP
+574 RRDLDP
-580 PEVTLPSGCVVARD
+580 PKVQLPSGCVIARD
-594 QDDNWVV
+594 QDGQWVV
-601 LLSAQ
+601 LLPAK
-606 YLVKGLHDRNEH
+606 YLIGMLQDRNDH

>member
-1 MLRLLLCVNLPLYQ
+1 LIY
-15 APQPKFVKFAR
+15 
-26 FAFKTTSTKFHPFR
+26 AFSALTTS
-40 IFRGSQ
+40 
-46 KQQKTS
+46 
-52 ASLRLCVSP
+52 
-61 LSTNPPPRLLNH
+61 
-73 LRQATTS
+73 ATTKTV
-80 PSTSLLPLSNS
+80 PA
-91 VTTAAAREISRRRT
+91 AAAREIKRRRT

-128 AIGLAGSVTSKKAQ
+128 AIGLAGSVTSKKEQ
-142 QSTSSDWMTM
+142 QSTSSDWMAM

-214 KLFDVCRKRGVPIF
+214 KLFDVCRRRGVPIF

-241 LELMDE
+241 LELIDE
-247 LEKVLKLAPAPVNW
+247 LENVLKLAPAPVNW

-275 KKDEVNLFEKTAH
+275 KKGEVNLFEKTSH

-296 VAGIEDPKIR
+296 VAGLDDEKVR
-306 EALSEELYE
+306 EVLDDELHE
-315 TVTSE
+315 TVKQE
-320 VELLDGLTEPLDI
+320 VEMLDGLTEPLDI
-333 ERVLAGE
+333 ERILAGE

-361 FLEMAPP
+361 FLEMAPA
-368 PTGRVSKDE
+368 PTGRVSNDE
-377 FIEPTTDNF
+377 MIAPETDNF

-412 GVFQRDMQ
+412 GIFERDMQ
-420 VIDQRTGKKV
+420 VVDQRSGKKV

-461 NFLIGDTLTSD
+461 DFLIGDTLTSD
-472 PNVIYKEMPRFTPE
+472 PKVTYKEMPRFTPE
-486 CFTYIINSDTA
+486 CFAYIINSDTS
-497 NIKRYRSGMEQLMKE
+497 NIKRYRSGIEQLMKE
-512 GVAQAYHV
+512 GVAQAYQV
-520 HNSAQAVPLLGAV
+520 HGSAQSVPLWGAV

-541 QARLLSEYNVET
+541 QARLISEYNVET
-553 RLDPPRWTAVQWFS
+553 RLENPPWSIVQWF
-567 ENEPDKG
+567 EEKVPDTQR
-574 RSDREP
+574 RSLDP
-580 PEVTLPSGCVVARD
+580 PEVQLPSGSSVARD
-594 QDDNWVV
+594 QDGNWVV
-601 LLSAQ
+601 LLTAK
-606 YLVKGLHDRNEH
+606 YLVGILHDRNEH
-618 LTFRDSA
+618 LTFRDHAND

>member
-1 MLRLLLCVNLPLYQ
+1 L
-15 APQPKFVKFAR
+15 
-26 FAFKTTSTKFHPFR
+26 TTS
-40 IFRGSQ
+40 S
-46 KQQKTS
+46 
-52 ASLRLCVSP
+52 
-61 LSTNPPPRLLNH
+61 
-73 LRQATTS
+73 TTS
-80 PSTSLLPLSNS
+80 RVPA
-91 VTTAAAREISRRRT
+91 AAAREIARRRT

-128 AIGLAGSVTSKKAQ
+128 AIGLAGSVTSKKEE

-162 TVLQFEYKDCCVN
+162 TVLQFEYKDCYVN

-214 KLFDVCRKRGVPIF
+214 KLFEVCRRRGVPIF
-228 VFINKMDRPSRPP
+228 VFINKMDRPSREP

-247 LEKVLKLAPAPVNW
+247 LETVLKLAPVPVNW

-275 KKDEVNLFEKTAH
+275 QKGEANLFEKTSH

-296 VAGIEDPKIR
+296 VAGIEDDQVR
-306 EALSEELYE
+306 EALSDELYE
-315 TVTSE
+315 TVTQE
-320 VELLDGLTEPLDI
+320 VELLDGLTEPLDM

-348 AMNNFGVQNMLES
+348 AMNNFGVQNMLEG
-361 FLEMAPP
+361 FLEMAPA
-368 PTGRVSKDE
+368 PTGRMSE
-377 FIEPTTDNF
+377 GEMIEPTRGKF

-406 FVRIVS
+406 FMRIVS
-412 GVFQRDMQ
+412 GVFERDMQ
-420 VIDQRTGKKV
+420 VIDQRSGKKV

-437 LFGQDRETLDTAYAG
+437 LFGQDRETLDVAYAG

-472 PNVIYKEMPRFTPE
+472 SKIVYKEMPRFTPE
-486 CFTYIINSDTA
+486 CFTYIRNSDTA
-497 NIKRYRSGMEQLMKE
+497 NIKRYRAGIEQLMKE
-512 GVAQAYHV
+512 GVAQSYYV
-520 HNSAQAVPLLGAV
+520 HGSVERVPLLGAV

-541 QARLLSEYNVET
+541 QARLISEYQVET
-553 RLDPPRWTAVQWFS
+553 RLESSPWSVVQWFD
-567 ENEPDKG
+567 EKEPDPM
-574 RSDREP
+574 RREMDP
-580 PEVTLPSGCVVARD
+580 PKMQVPSGGKIARD
-594 QDDNWVV
+594 QDNNWVV
-601 LLSAQ
+601 LLSSK
-606 YLVKGLHDRNEH
+606 YLIENLHSRNEH
-618 LTFRDSA
+618 LVFRDHAND

>member
-1 MLRLLLCVNLPLYQ
+1 M
-15 APQPKFVKFAR
+15 
-26 FAFKTTSTKFHPFR
+26 T
-40 IFRGSQ
+40 
-46 KQQKTS
+46 TS
-52 ASLRLCVSP
+52 AS
-61 LSTNPPPRLLNH
+61 
-73 LRQATTS
+73 
-80 PSTSLLPLSNS
+80 SNT
-91 VTTAAAREISRRRT
+91 VPAAATREISRRRT

-128 AIGLAGSVTSKKAQ
+128 AIGLAGSVTSKKEQ
-142 QSTSSDWMTM
+142 QSTSSDWMSM

-162 TVLQFEYKDCCVN
+162 TVLQFEYMDYCVN

-214 KLFDVCRKRGVPIF
+214 KLFEVCRRRGVPIF
-228 VFINKMDRPSRPP
+228 VFVNKMDRPSRPP

-275 KKDEVNLFEKTAH
+275 KKGEVNLFERTAR

-296 VAGIEDPKIR
+296 VAGIEDEKVH
-306 EALSEELYE
+306 EALGDELYE
-315 TVTSE
+315 TVTQE
-320 VELLDGLTEPLDI
+320 VELLDGLTEPLDV
-333 ERVLAGE
+333 ERVLAGK

-361 FLEMAPP
+361 FLEMAPAP
-368 PTGRVSKDE
+368 AGRVSGDQLIDPNDE
-377 FIEPTTDNF
+377 NF

-412 GVFQRDMQ
+412 GVFERDMQ
-420 VIDQRTGKKV
+420 VMDQRTGKKV

-472 PNVIYKEMPRFTPE
+472 PKIAYKEMPRFTPE
-486 CFTYIINSDTA
+486 CFTYILNNDTG

-520 HNSAQAVPLLGAV
+520 HGSAQAVPLLGAV

-541 QARLLSEYNVET
+541 QARLMSEYQVET
-553 RLDPPRWTAVQWFS
+553 RLEHPRWTVVQWFE
-567 ENEPDKG
+567 ENEPDKA
-574 RSDREP
+574 RSEREP
-580 PEVTLPSGCVVARD
+580 PEVQLPSGCVVARD
-594 QDDNWVV
+594 QDGNWVV
-601 LLSAQ
+601 LLTSA
-606 YLVKGLHDRNEH
+606 YLVSNLHERNEQ
-618 LTFRDSA
+618 LTFRTHA

>member
-1 MLRLLLCVNLPLYQ
+1 MELARVRQCLPL
-15 APQPKFVKFAR
+15 
-26 FAFKTTSTKFHPFR
+26 T
-40 IFRGSQ
+40 
-46 KQQKTS
+46 TS
-52 ASLRLCVSP
+52 ASAKTVP
-61 LSTNPPPRLLNH
+61 
-73 LRQATTS
+73 
-80 PSTSLLPLSNS
+80 
-91 VTTAAAREISRRRT
+91 AAASREISRRRT

-128 AIGLAGSVTSKKAQ
+128 AIGLAGSVTSKKEQ
-142 QSTSSDWMTM
+142 QSTSSDWMAM

-162 TVLQFEYKDCCVN
+162 TVLQFEYNGYCVN

-204 AGKGIEAQTL
+204 AGKGIEPQTL
-214 KLFDVCRKRGVPIF
+214 KLFEVCRRRGVPIF
-228 VFINKMDRPSRPP
+228 VFVNKMDRPSRPP

-247 LEKVLKLAPAPVNW
+247 LERVLGLAPAPVNW

-275 KKDEVNLFEKTAH
+275 KKREVNLFERTPH
-288 GAFKAPLE
+288 GAFEAPFE
-296 VAGIEDPKIR
+296 VAGIEDEKVR
-306 EALSEELYE
+306 EVLKDELYE
-315 TVTSE
+315 TVIQE
-320 VELLDGLTEPLDI
+320 VELLDGVTEPLEV

-368 PTGRVSKDE
+368 PAGRVSEGEMVDPRTE
-377 FIEPTTDNF
+377 SF

-412 GVFQRDMQ
+412 GVFERDMQ
-420 VIDQRTGKKV
+420 VIDQRSGKKV

-472 PNVIYKEMPRFTPE
+472 SKLVYTEMPRFTPE
-486 CFTYIINSDTA
+486 CFTYILNTDTA
-497 NIKRYRSGMEQLMKE
+497 QVKRYRSGMEQLMKE
-512 GVAQAYHV
+512 GVAQAYQV
-520 HNSAQAVPLLGAV
+520 HGSTQAVPLWGAV

-541 QARLLSEYNVET
+541 QARLASEYSVDT
-553 RLDPPRWTAVQWFS
+553 RLEQPPWTVVQWFEEKEPNPSRS
-567 ENEPDKG
+567 ELDA
-574 RSDREP
+574 
-580 PEVTLPSGCVVARD
+580 PEVSLPSGSSIARD
-594 QDDNWVV
+594 QDGKWVV
-601 LLSAQ
+601 LLPAK
-606 YLVKGLHDRNEH
+606 YLVKSLHDRNEH
-618 LTFRDSA
+618 LTFRDHAFRDHANG

>member
-1 MLRLLLCVNLPLYQ
+1 MTNSEKQAEWEWGGATLEKGRVANCVVSSYQRLLFNHCLPL
-15 APQPKFVKFAR
+15 
-26 FAFKTTSTKFHPFR
+26 T
-40 IFRGSQ
+40 
-46 KQQKTS
+46 TS
-52 ASLRLCVSP
+52 ASIYTVP
-61 LSTNPPPRLLNH
+61 
-73 LRQATTS
+73 A
-80 PSTSLLPLSNS
+80 
-91 VTTAAAREISRRRT
+91 AAAREISRRRT

-128 AIGLAGSVTSKKAQ
+128 AIGLAGSVTSKKEQ
-142 QSTSSDWMTM
+142 QSTSSDWMAM

-162 TVLQFEYKDCCVN
+162 TVLQFEYNDCCVN

-194 AVDAAVMVID
+194 AVDSAVMVID

-214 KLFDVCRKRGVPIF
+214 KLFEVCRRRGVPIF

-241 LELMDE
+241 LELIDE
-247 LEKVLKLAPAPVNW
+247 LERVLKLAPAPVNW

-275 KKDEVNLFEKTAH
+275 KKGEVNLFERTTG

-296 VAGIEDPKIR
+296 VAGIEDEKVR
-306 EALSEELYE
+306 EALDDELYE
-315 TVTSE
+315 TVTQE
-320 VELLDGLTEPLDI
+320 VEMLDGLTEPLDV

-368 PTGRVSKDE
+368 PSGRVSDGE
-377 FIEPTTDNF
+377 MIAPNTDNF

-406 FVRIVS
+406 FMRIVS
-412 GVFQRDMQ
+412 GIFERDMQ
-420 VIDQRTGKKV
+420 VIDQRSGKKV

-472 PNVIYKEMPRFTPE
+472 PKVVYNEMPRFTPE
-486 CFTYIINSDTA
+486 CFTYIRNSDTT
-497 NIKRYRSGMEQLMKE
+497 NIKRYRSGIEQLMKE
-512 GVAQAYHV
+512 GVAQAYYTHG
-520 HNSAQAVPLLGAV
+520 SIERVPLLGAV

-541 QARLLSEYNVET
+541 QARLISEYQVET
-553 RLDPPRWTAVQWFS
+553 RLESSPWSLVQWLQEKEPDTLRRDIDPPKVQ
-567 ENEPDKG
+567 
-574 RSDREP
+574 
-580 PEVTLPSGCVVARD
+580 LPSGSTIARD
-594 QDDNWVV
+594 QDGNWVV
-601 LLSAQ
+601 LLSSK
-606 YLVKGLHDRNEH
+606 YLIANLHDRNEH
-618 LTFRDSA
+618 LTFRDHAND

>member
-1 MLRLLLCVNLPLYQ
+1 LPL
-15 APQPKFVKFAR
+15 ALLRA
-26 FAFKTTSTKFHPFR
+26 TSLPLLT
-40 IFRGSQ
+40 
-46 KQQKTS
+46 TS
-52 ASLRLCVSP
+52 ASINTVS
-61 LSTNPPPRLLNH
+61 
-73 LRQATTS
+73 A
-80 PSTSLLPLSNS
+80 
-91 VTTAAAREISRRRT
+91 AAAREISRRRT

-128 AIGLAGSVTSKKAQ
+128 AIGLAGSVTSKKEQ
-142 QSTSSDWMTM
+142 QSTSSDWMAM

-204 AGKGIEAQTL
+204 AGKGIEPQTL
-214 KLFDVCRKRGVPIF
+214 KLFEVCRRRGVPIF

-241 LELMDE
+241 LELIDE
-247 LEKVLKLAPAPVNW
+247 LEEVLKLAPAPVNW

-275 KKDEVNLFEKTAH
+275 KKDEVNLFERTSH
-288 GAFKAPLE
+288 GSFKAPLE
-296 VAGIEDPKIR
+296 VAGIEDEKVR
-306 EALSEELYE
+306 EILDDELYE
-315 TVTSE
+315 TVIQE
-320 VELLDGLTEPLDI
+320 VEMLDGLTEPL
-333 ERVLAGE
+333 ELKRVLAGE

-348 AMNNFGVQNMLES
+348 AMNNFGVQNLLES
-361 FLEMAPP
+361 FLEMAPAP
-368 PTGRVSKDE
+368 AGRVTGGE
-377 FIEPTTDNF
+377 MVAPTTNNF

-412 GVFQRDMQ
+412 GIFERDMQ
-420 VIDQRTGKKV
+420 VIDQRSGKKV

-472 PNVIYKEMPRFTPE
+472 PKVVYKEMPRFTPE
-486 CFTYIINSDTA
+486 CFAYILNKDTA
-497 NIKRYRSGMEQLMKE
+497 GIKRYRSGMDQLMKE
-512 GVAQAYHV
+512 GVAQAYDV
-520 HNSAQAVPLLGAV
+520 HGSAQRVPLLGAV

-541 QARLLSEYNVET
+541 QARLLSEYQVET
-553 RLDPPRWTAVQWFS
+553 RLETPSWTVVQWFR
-567 ENEPDKG
+567 EKEPDQS
-574 RSDREP
+574 RSDRDP
-580 PEVTLPSGCVVARD
+580 PKVQLPSGASIARD
-594 QDDNWVV
+594 QDGQWVV
-601 LLSAQ
+601 LLPVK
-606 YLVKGLHDRNEH
+606 YLVSILHDRNEH
-618 LTFRDSA
+618 LTFRDHAYD

>member
-1 MLRLLLCVNLPLYQ
+1 M
-15 APQPKFVKFAR
+15 
-26 FAFKTTSTKFHPFR
+26 
-40 IFRGSQ
+40 
-46 KQQKTS
+46 
-52 ASLRLCVSP
+52 P
-61 LSTNPPPRLLNH
+61 LSLGGAAIVTQTAIAMAVALSYQFLA
-73 LRQATTS
+73 LTTPAS
-80 PSTSLLPLSNS
+80 INAVPANAVPAST
-91 VTTAAAREISRRRT
+91 AREISRRRT

-128 AIGLAGSVTSKKAQ
+128 AIGLAGSVTSKKEQ
-142 QSTSSDWMTM
+142 QSTSSDWMAM

-162 TVLQFEYKDCCVN
+162 TVLQFEYKDRCVN

-194 AVDAAVMVID
+194 AVDAVVMVID

-214 KLFDVCRKRGVPIF
+214 KLFEVCRRRGVPIF

-241 LELMDE
+241 LELIDE
-247 LEKVLKLAPAPVNW
+247 LENVLKLAPAPVNW

-275 KKDEVNLFEKTAH
+275 KKAEVNLFERTA
-288 GAFKAPLE
+288 GGTFKAPLE
-296 VAGIEDPKIR
+296 VAGIEDEKVR
-306 EALSEELYE
+306 EALGDDLYE
-315 TVTSE
+315 TVTQE
-320 VELLDGLTEPLDI
+320 VELLDGLTEPLDV

-361 FLEMAPP
+361 FLDMAPVP
-368 PTGRVSKDE
+368 AGRVSE
-377 FIEPTTDNF
+377 GEMVHPHTNHF

-412 GVFQRDMQ
+412 GVFERDMQ
-420 VIDQRTGKKV
+420 VVDQRSGKKV
-430 RLANAQK
+430 RLGNAQK

-472 PNVIYKEMPRFTPE
+472 PKVVYNEMPRFTPE
-486 CFTYIINSDTA
+486 CFTYILNKDTA

-520 HNSAQAVPLLGAV
+520 HGSVQAVPMLGAV

-541 QARLLSEYNVET
+541 QARLVSEYQVET
-553 RLDPPRWTAVQWFS
+553 RLENSPWSLVRWFQ
-567 ENEPDKG
+567 EKEPDLL
-574 RSDREP
+574 RSEREP
-580 PEVTLPSGCVVARD
+580 PEVDLPSGSSIARD
-594 QDDNWVV
+594 QDGNWVV
-601 LLSAQ
+601 LLSSK
-606 YLVKGLHDRNEH
+606 YMLSSLVERNEH
-618 LTFRDSA
+618 LIFREHANVVGGS

>member
-1 MLRLLLCVNLPLYQ
+1 M
-15 APQPKFVKFAR
+15 
-26 FAFKTTSTKFHPFR
+26 T
-40 IFRGSQ
+40 
-46 KQQKTS
+46 TS
-52 ASLRLCVSP
+52 ASIKPVS
-61 LSTNPPPRLLNH
+61 
-73 LRQATTS
+73 A
-80 PSTSLLPLSNS
+80 
-91 VTTAAAREISRRRT
+91 AAAREISRRRT

-128 AIGLAGSVTSKKAQ
+128 AIGLAGSVTSKKEQ
-142 QSTSSDWMTM
+142 QSTSSDWMSM

-214 KLFDVCRKRGVPIF
+214 KLFEVCRRRGVPIF

-241 LELMDE
+241 LELLDE
-247 LEKVLKLAPAPVNW
+247 LEKVLKLEPAPVNW

-275 KKDEVNLFEKTAH
+275 EKGKVNLFERTAG

-296 VAGIEDPKIR
+296 VAGIEDEKVH
-306 EALSEELYE
+306 EALGDDLYE
-315 TVTSE
+315 TVTQE
-320 VELLDGLTEPLDI
+320 VELLDGLTEALDV
-333 ERVLAGE
+333 ERVLAGK

-361 FLEMAPP
+361 FLEMAPS
-368 PTGRVSKDE
+368 PTGRLSNEVMVD
-377 FIEPTTDNF
+377 PNTDNF

-406 FVRIVS
+406 FIRIVS
-412 GVFQRDMQ
+412 GVFERDMQ

-472 PNVIYKEMPRFTPE
+472 SSVVYNEMPRFTPE
-486 CFTYIINSDTA
+486 CFTYIMNKDTA

-512 GVAQAYHV
+512 GVAQAYRV
-520 HNSAQAVPLLGAV
+520 HGSVQAVPMLGAV

-541 QARLLSEYNVET
+541 QARLISEYQVET
-553 RLDPPRWTAVQWFS
+553 RLEHSPWTVVQWLE
-567 ENEPDKG
+567 ENEPNTL
-574 RSDREP
+574 RRESDP
-580 PEVTLPSGCVVARD
+580 PEVQLPSGCSVARD
-594 QDDNWVV
+594 QDGNWVV
-601 LLSAQ
+601 LLSSS
-606 YLVKGLHDRNEH
+606 YMVGVLHERNDH
-618 LTFRDSA
+618 LTFRDHATIVE